1 MNFLKKILAQS
12 GKLFEEGKPLSFA
25 YPLWEATDTILFST
39 NTQNK
44 SGPHI
49 RDNMDIKRTMF
60 FVVIALIPCYLFGAY
75 NIGYLHS
82 SSTTEVSSSILSDF
96 IFGMTYVLPILITTF
111 IAGAICEIGFAMI
124 RKHEINEGFLVSC
137 ALIPLTMPPDIPLWQ
152 LFIGTCFGIIIGKE
166 IFGGVG
172 TNVFNPALTAR
183 AFMYFAF
190 PTKISGDKVWALVP
204 DGYTDGYSGA
214 TALSIP
220 ANPTIDMIAELA
232 KNEQAI
238 NATNLFSLNSM
249 SFDFSTSNLFWGLIP
264 GSIGETNKLLILLG
278 AIFLIY
284 CGIASWRIMVASVL
298 GLISTAEL
306 FNLLADYSTNA
317 MLTITPLEHIL
328 IGSFLFG
335 TVFMASE
342 PVTSTHTNKGRWIY
356 GFMIGVLTVI
366 IRSINPA
373 YPEGVML
380 AILIMNMFAPLIDY
394 YVVKGNIKMRI
405 SRNA

>member
-1 MNFLKKILAQS
+1 MNFLKKILAES
-12 GKLFEEGKPLSFA
+12 GKLFQEGKPLSFA

-39 NTQNK
+39 DSQNK

-75 NIGYLHS
+75 NIGYLNS
-82 SSTTEVSSSILSDF
+82 AAMGVSSSVMNDF
-96 IFGMTYVLPILITTF
+96 IIGMTYVLPILIITF
-111 IAGAICEIGFAMI
+111 IAGAICEISFALI

-137 ALIPLTMPPDIPLWQ
+137 ALIPLTMPPDVPLWQ
-152 LFIGTCFGIIIGKE
+152 VFMGTSFGIIIGKE

-190 PTKISGDKVWALVP
+190 PTKISGDKVWAVGP
-204 DGYTDGYSGA
+204 DGYSGA
-214 TALSIP
+214 TALAIP
-220 ANPTIDMIAELA
+220 ANPVEYDTAS
-232 KNEQAI
+232 
-238 NATNLFSLNSM
+238 NLFAASTQ
-249 SFDFSTSNLFWGLIP
+249 FDFSLMNMFWGLIP

-284 CGIASWRIMVASVL
+284 CGIASWRIMVSSVL
-298 GLISTAEL
+298 GLVFTSVL
-306 FNLLADYSTNA
+306 FNLLSYLTVDGILQSGGTPNA
-317 MLTITPLEHIL
+317 MLTITPLQHIL

-335 TVFMASE
+335 TVFMATE
-342 PVTSTHTNKGRWIY
+342 PVTSSHTNTGRWIY
-356 GFMIGVLTVI
+356 GFLIGVLTVI

-373 YPEGVML
+373 YPEGVFL

-394 YVVKGNIKMRI
+394 YVVQSNIKMRLN
-405 SRNA
+405 RNV

>member
-1 MNFLKKILAQS
+1 MNFLRNILKKS
-12 GKLFEEGKPLSFA
+12 GNLVKEGKPLSWA
-25 YPLWEATDTILFST
+25 YPIWEATDTILFST
-39 NTQNK
+39 NKQTS

-49 RDNMDIKRTMF
+49 RDNMDIKRVMF

-75 NIGYLHS
+75 NIGYINDFS
-82 SSTTEVSSSILSDF
+82 DNTVSRSMIENF
-96 IFGMTYVLPILITTF
+96 IFGMSYVLPILITTF
-111 IAGAICEIGFAMI
+111 VAGAICELSFAVI
-124 RKHEINEGFLVSC
+124 RKHEVNEGFLVTC
-137 ALIPLTMPPDIPLWQ
+137 ALIPLTMPPYIPLWQ
-152 LFIGTCFGIIIGKE
+152 VFLGTCFGIIIGKE

-183 AFMYFAF
+183 AFIYFAF
-190 PTKISGDKVWALVP
+190 PTKISGEVWDVAPDKIL
-204 DGYTDGYSGA
+204 DGYSGA
-214 TALSIP
+214 TALAIP
-220 ANPTIDMIAELA
+220 ANPSIDMTTKLMNDGKDITAS
-232 KNEQAI
+232 
-238 NATNLFSLNSM
+238 NLFDLAY
-249 SFDFSTSNLFWGLIP
+249 FDLSKSDLFWGLIP

-284 CGIASWRIMVASVL
+284 CGIASWRIMVSALL
-298 GLISTAEL
+298 GLISTAGI
-306 FNLLADYSTNA
+306 FYYFLAEYSDNA

-335 TVFMASE
+335 IVFMASE

-366 IRSINPA
+366 IRSVNPA

-394 YVVKGNIKMRI
+394 YVVKSNINMRI
-405 SRNA
+405 ARNA